1 MEDTQA
7 LAGYRFLIVEDEALQ
22 ACQLA
27 DMLTEMG
34 GTVIKT
40 VYAYEQAR
48 SAIDEANF
56 DCVILDIN
64 LGGTLSF
71 PLVDVLRERGLPF
84 VVCTAYA
91 DAVEVSPGAADA
103 PRLDKPV
110 TAVDLRDTLSQLL
123 NPGPRRQKR
132 TGLRFFS

>member
-1 MEDTQA
+1 MENTRT

-27 DMLTEMG
+27 DMLTDMG
-34 GTVIKT
+34 GTVTKT

-48 SAIDEANF
+48 NAIDEANF

-71 PLVDVLRERGLPF
+71 PLIDIMRERSIPF

-91 DAVEVSPGAADA
+91 EAVEVSPGAAGA

-110 TAVDLRDTLSQLL
+110 TAIELRDTLSQLL

-132 TGLRFFS
+132 TGLRFF